1 MRRIV
6 VTLGLSLCSLLS
18 PSAAR
23 VAAAQDARA
32 THDAQLWV
40 QILATVKVSPD
51 WMVHLEGQPRWSED
65 AGDLNQV
72 IVRTALGRRLTDRA
86 SLWGGYAWVPRT
98 LGPGTRHEQRAWQ
111 QLSATLP
118 NAGAW
123 TPSLR
128 IRLEQRFLDGW
139 QDASHRLRVM
149 GRIVRP
155 LNADRSWLLAAWNEA
170 LFTVDDTVGGPQAG
184 VDQNRLFAGVARR
197 LSPKA
202 TLETGYLWQT
212 MDPAGAAPRAH
223 GHTAFAW
230 LNLSL

>member
-1 MRRIV
+1 MRRTV
-6 VTLGLSLCSLLS
+6 VTSVLSLCLLLS

-23 VAAAQDARA
+23 VAASQD
-32 THDAQLWV
+32 THDSQLWV

-51 WMVHLEGQPRWSED
+51 WMVHLEAQPRWSED
-65 AGDLNQV
+65 AAELNQV
-72 IVRTALGRRLTDRA
+72 IVRTALGRKLTDRV

-111 QLSATLP
+111 QLSAALP
-118 NAGAW
+118 AAGAW

-139 QDASHRLRVM
+139 EDASHRLRVM
-149 GRIVRP
+149 GRVVRP
-155 LNADRSWLLAAWNEA
+155 LNADRSWSLAAWNEA
-170 LFTVDDTVGGPQAG
+170 MFNFDDTVGGPQSG

-202 TLETGYLWQT
+202 TVETGYLWQT

-223 GHTAFAW
+223 AHTAFVW